1 MSDTTAQSELAFV
14 GTYTQRGSEGIYVY
28 SVDALSGRL
37 LPLSHVGGI
46 QNPSFLAAHPTRP
59 LVYAVHETGADA
71 AVMGFALDTASN
83 SLRPLNRQPAHGSS
97 PCHLSVD
104 QTGKVVVVANYSS
117 GTVSVYPVEEDGRL
131 GEASQVIQH
140 EGKSVNLKRQEGPHA
155 HSATIDPTNR
165 FVFVADLGLDRLMA
179 YALDPERAALTP
191 LPELT
196 VSVAPGAGP
205 RHFAFHPTG
214 PFAYLINEL
223 GNTIVAYSYD
233 GGAGRLEELQT
244 MSTLPEGFAGT
255 SHCADI
261 HVSPSGRFVYG
272 SNRGHDSLAIYAVDQ
287 GTGLLSFVAH
297 TPTGGGNPRGFC
309 IHPSGRWIWVG
320 NQDTDT
326 IVTFAVDEASGTLTA
341 TGDVAEVSMPVCI
354 RLTAGGC

>member
-1 MSDTTAQSELAFV
+1 M
-14 GTYTQRGSEGIYVY
+14 
-28 SVDALSGRL
+28 
-37 LPLSHVGGI
+37 VGGV
-46 QNPSFLAAHPTRP
+46 QNPSFGRPTPHAPR
-59 LVYAVHETGADA
+59 LCTRVHETGADA
-71 AVMGFALDTASN
+71 AVMAFSFDTEKPFAAGPSTA
-83 SLRPLNRQPAHGSS
+83 NRAHGSS

-117 GTVSVYPVEEDGRL
+117 GTVSIYPVEDDGSL
-131 GEASQVIQH
+131 GEASQVIAH
-140 EGKSVNLKRQEGPHA
+140 EGKSVNPKRQEGPHA

-179 YALDPERAALTP
+179 YALDAEKATLTALPER
-191 LPELT
+191 T

-214 PFAYLINEL
+214 RFAYLINEL
-223 GNTIVAYSYD
+223 CNTIVAYSYD

-244 MSTLPEGFAGT
+244 VPTLPEGFPGT

-261 HVSPSGRFVYG
+261 HVAPSGRFVYG

-287 GTGLLSFVAH
+287 DTGLLSFVGH
-297 TPTGGGNPRGFC
+297 TSTGGGNPRGFC

-320 NQDTDT
+320 NGRL
-326 IVTFAVDEASGTLTA
+326 VTFAVGGAAPDGHGGRSG
-341 TGDVAEVSMPVCI
+341 VSMAVCI
-354 RLTAGGC
+354 RLTAGVH

>member
-71 AVMGFALDTASN
+71 AVMAFALDTASN

-131 GEASQVIQH
+131 GEASQVIAH

-354 RLTAGGC
+354 RLTAGSC

>member
-46 QNPSFLAAHPTRP
+46 QNPSLLAAHPTRP